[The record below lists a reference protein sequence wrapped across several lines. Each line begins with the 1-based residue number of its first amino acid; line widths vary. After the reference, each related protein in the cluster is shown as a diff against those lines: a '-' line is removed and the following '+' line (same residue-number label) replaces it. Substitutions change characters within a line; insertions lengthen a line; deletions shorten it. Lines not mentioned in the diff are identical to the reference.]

1 MIYFHDRRSAE
12 IFAREVIPAFAGSRA
27 ARA

>member
-1 MIYFHDRRSAE
+1 MIYFHDRRSVE
-12 IFAREVIPAFAGSRA
+12 IFAREVTPDFGASRA